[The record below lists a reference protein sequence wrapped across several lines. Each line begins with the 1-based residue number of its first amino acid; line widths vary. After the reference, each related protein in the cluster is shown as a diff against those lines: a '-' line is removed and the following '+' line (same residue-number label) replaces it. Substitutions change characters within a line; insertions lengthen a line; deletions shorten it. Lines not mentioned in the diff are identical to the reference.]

1 MATSYRRRL
10 EALELVRAISCKR
23 ATDVRLLTNAEL
35 WPLAG
40 FDHEPTVDELEAIIN
55 APTAEHG
62 EGDV

>member
-23 ATDVRLLTNAEL
+23 ATDARLLTDAEL
-35 WPLAG
+35 WALAD
-40 FDHEPTVDELEAIIN
+40 FDYEPTDAELEAIIN